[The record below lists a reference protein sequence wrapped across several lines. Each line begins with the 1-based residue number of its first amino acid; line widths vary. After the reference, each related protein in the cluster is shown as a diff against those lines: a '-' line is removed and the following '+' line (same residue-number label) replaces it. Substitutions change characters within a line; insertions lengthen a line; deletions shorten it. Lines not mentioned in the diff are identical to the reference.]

1 MTDRSYKLI
10 LAMLGLICAI
20 LTPLII
26 LGIVPTGVGTAA
38 FIAVIAWIVL
48 HVAQTRQKAR
58 DDRQRGA
65 HRSS

>member
-10 LAMLGLICAI
+10 LAALGLICAI

-26 LGIVPTGVGTAA
+26 LSIVPTGVGTAA
-38 FIAVIAWIVL
+38 FVAVIAWIIL

-58 DDRQRGA
+58 ADRQHGT
-65 HRSS
+65 HRPS